1 MVHSA
6 AAGARGFAGPGM
18 ESVHP
23 HYRRSL
29 KLVEDWNESTRS
41 DTC

>member
-6 AAGARGFAGPGM
+6 AAGARGIEGPGM

-23 HYRRSL
+23 QVL
-29 KLVEDWNESTRS
+29 KKPQAGGGLE
-41 DTC
+41 